1 MNEQN
6 INLEGAPDNTLV
18 AGDPPRLA
26 IQPPE
31 GQELVLKRILVV
43 DDELAGLR
51 CEHVRGVSP
60 DFYDVISDVNDPR
73 FEYLRQVGLAVVS
86 IAELMDGNI
95 NDVAEYFGS
104 DDAVSNLIL
113 SDAFAQ
119 SAHHE
124 LKALLNPFVERAARV
139 KKLEAAVREAFPAS
153 HFVIEIR
160 SAPRPPPQD
169 VLLFDGLFLDLFLEN
184 GEANPV
190 DGLADYMRSVS
201 RAAAGNEIPPI
212 VLMSSHEELEQNR
225 RSFSERSQISA
236 AGLLILPKQKITSE
250 AFGAPGLRLSF
261 DQLTRQR
268 PAAREMR
275 QFMANWLNALDEA
288 KKKASA
294 TLWNLD
300 ASAMQQIHFASVSDD
315 DPFDQHLHELLARE
329 HLVHIEKD
337 ASVSSSMSKLDGIFR
352 LLLSA
357 DGKAIENRLIAPT
370 TDVHAMRNLIS
381 HFTWVGALPS
391 VPFVTSENEA
401 EAAKNISRSLP
412 FGSVLAGPD
421 LKTGSICLVHITQ
434 QCDLNG
440 ISRDEDINGC
450 LIFARARARE
460 LQTWEKPDP
469 STKPRLV
476 ARNLKFDDSA
486 GPHEF
491 DLDIEVGQ
499 VLALPLVEVVQ
510 RAREQSL
517 RVIGRLRCDIA
528 SHVVADTSNHISRSA
543 SQKMIRPAMMKAKVF
558 LQEPTLPRKFTTVL
572 ENPKTGKIFSL
583 LLEGELYSFQDDAC
597 IWISLWLRSE
607 LAKLSIVVEAD
618 LVCTALRKGWRADK
632 RLAGVL
638 MTRVKS
644 VNALDTAYNAL
655 VHPEATA
662 GQPQLTIVIERSA

>member
-6 INLEGAPDNTLV
+6 IDLNAAMAP
-18 AGDPPRLA
+18 ASLA
-26 IQPPE
+26 AAEAPPE
-31 GQELVLKRILVV
+31 TVQSAEIQAVALKRILVI

-51 CEHVRGVSP
+51 RDHVRGVIP

-73 FEYLRQVGLAVVS
+73 FEQLRQVGLTIAS
-86 IAELMDGNI
+86 IAELMKGDFNE
-95 NDVAEYFGS
+95 VADYFGS
-104 DDAVSNLIL
+104 DGAVRSLIL
-113 SDAFAQ
+113 SDEFSQ
-119 SAHHE
+119 GAHQD
-124 LKALLNPFVERAARV
+124 LKTLLNPFIERAVRV
-139 KKLEAAVREAFPAS
+139 RNLETAMRDAFPAT
-153 HFVIEIR
+153 HFLIEIR
-160 SAPRPPPQD
+160 SAPRPPAHD
-169 VLLFDGLFLDLFLEN
+169 VLQFDALFLDLFLEN

-190 DGLADYMRSVS
+190 DGLAAYMRTVS
-201 RAAAGNEIPPI
+201 QAAAGNEIPPI
-212 VLMSSHEELEQNR
+212 VLMSSHEELEQNKQ
-225 RSFSERSQISA
+225 SFSEKSQISA
-236 AGLLILPKQKITSE
+236 AGLLILPKQKITGE
-250 AFGAPGLRLSF
+250 AFGAPGLRLGF

-275 QFMANWLNALDEA
+275 IFMANWLKALDAA

-329 HLVHIEKD
+329 HLVHIEED
-337 ASVSSSMSKLDGIFR
+337 SSVSRSMSKLDEIFR
-352 LLLSA
+352 ALLAA

-370 TDVHAMRNLIS
+370 SDVHAMRNLIS
-381 HFTWVGALPS
+381 HFTWIGAMPS
-391 VPFVTSENEA
+391 MSFIAPDV

-412 FGSVLAGPD
+412 FGSVLCGPD

-440 ISRDEDINGC
+440 ISRDEDISGC

-469 STKPRLV
+469 STRPRLV
-476 ARNLKFDDSA
+476 ARNLKFDDGS
-486 GPHEF
+486 GPREF

-517 RVIGRLRCDIA
+517 RVIGRLRGDIA
-528 SHVVADTSNHISRSA
+528 THVVADTSNHISRSA
-543 SQKMIRPAMMKAKVF
+543 SQKMIRPAMMKARVF
-558 LQEPTLPRKFTTVL
+558 LQEPTLARGFATVL
-572 ENPKTGKIFSL
+572 ENPTTGKIFSL
-583 LLEGELYSFQDDAC
+583 LLEGDQYSFQDDAC
-597 IWISLWLRSE
+597 VWISLWLRNE
-607 LAKLSIVVEAD
+607 LEKLGIAADAD

-632 RLAGVL
+632 QLAGVL

-644 VNALDTAYNAL
+644 HNALGAAFRAL
-655 VHPEATA
+655 VHAEAAA
-662 GQPQLTIVIERSA
+662 GQPQLTIVVERSA

>member
-1 MNEQN
+1 MDEQN
-6 INLEGAPDNTLV
+6 INLEAALANTPV
-18 AGDPPRLA
+18 AGDTPPLA
-26 IQPPE
+26 VQPAD
-31 GQELVLKRILVV
+31 GQAVALRRILVV

-51 CEHVRGVSP
+51 REHVRGVIP
-60 DFYDVISDVNDPR
+60 DFYDVISDINDPR

-86 IAELMDGNI
+86 IAELMDGDI
-95 NDVAEYFGS
+95 NDVAKYFDS
-104 DDAVSNLIL
+104 DDAVSDLIL

-119 SAHHE
+119 SAHQD
-124 LKALLNPFVERAARV
+124 LKALLNPFIERAARV
-139 KKLEAAVREAFPAS
+139 KRLKVAVHEAFPDS
-153 HFVIEIR
+153 HFEIEIR
-160 SAPRPPPQD
+160 SAPRPPAHD
-169 VLLFDGLFLDLFLEN
+169 VLLFDALFLDLFLEN
-184 GEANPV
+184 GDANPV
-190 DGLADYMRSVS
+190 DGLAAYMRSVS
-201 RAAAGNEIPPI
+201 QAAAGNEIPPI

-225 RSFSERSQISA
+225 LSFSEKSQISA

-250 AFGAPGLRLSF
+250 AFGAPGLRLGF

-275 QFMANWLNALDEA
+275 QFMANWLTALDDA

-329 HLVHIEKD
+329 HLVHIEED
-337 ASVSSSMSKLDGIFR
+337 ASVSASMSKLDGIFR
-352 LLLSA
+352 ALLST

-391 VPFVTSENEA
+391 VSFIMSDT

-421 LKTGSICLVHITQ
+421 LTTGSICLVHITQ

-440 ISRDEDINGC
+440 ISRDKDINGC
-450 LIFARARARE
+450 LIFARARTRE

-469 STKPRLV
+469 STKQRLV
-476 ARNLKFDDSA
+476 ARNLKFDDGA
-486 GPHEF
+486 GPREF

-517 RVIGRLRCDIA
+517 RVIGRLRDDIA

-543 SQKMIRPAMMKAKVF
+543 SQKMIRPAMLKAKVF
-558 LQEPTLPRKFTTVL
+558 LQEPTLNNGIATIL
-572 ENPKTGKIFSL
+572 EKDGKAKVFSL
-583 LLEGELYSFQDDAC
+583 LFESDQYSFQDDAC
-597 IWISLWLRSE
+597 VWISLWLRSE
-607 LAKLSIVVEAD
+607 MAKLDIAVDVDS
-618 LVCTALRKGWRADK
+618 VCTALRKGWRSDK
-632 RLAGVL
+632 QLVGVL
-638 MTRVKS
+638 MTKVKS
-644 VNALDTAYNAL
+644 CTALNNAFRTL
-655 VHPEATA
+655 VAAEATP
-662 GQPQLTIVIERSA
+662 GKPQLTIVVERSA

>member
-1 MNEQN
+1 MDEQN
-6 INLEGAPDNTLV
+6 INLEAAPANV
-18 AGDPPRLA
+18 PMAGDAPPVA
-26 IQPPE
+26 VQPSE
-31 GQELVLKRILVV
+31 GQAATLRRILVV

-51 CEHVRGVSP
+51 REHVRGVNP

-73 FEYLRQVGLAVVS
+73 FEYLRQVGLAVAS
-86 IAELMDGNI
+86 IAELMDGDI
-95 NDVAEYFGS
+95 NDVAAYFGS

-119 SAHHE
+119 GAHHD
-124 LKALLNPFVERAARV
+124 LKALLNSFIERAARV
-139 KKLEAAVREAFPAS
+139 KKLKAAMHEAFPAS

-160 SAPRPPPQD
+160 SAPRPPAHD
-169 VLLFDGLFLDLFLEN
+169 VLLFDALFLDLFLEN
-184 GEANPV
+184 GDANPV
-190 DGLADYMRSVS
+190 DGLAAYMRSVS
-201 RAAAGNEIPPI
+201 HAAAGNEIPPI

-225 RSFSERSQISA
+225 QSFSEKSQISA

-250 AFGAPGLRLSF
+250 AFGAPGLRLGF

-275 QFMANWLNALDEA
+275 LFMANWLKALDDA
-288 KKKASA
+288 KKQASA

-329 HLVHIEKD
+329 HLVHIEED
-337 ASVSSSMSKLDGIFR
+337 ASVSTSMSKLDGIFR
-352 LLLSA
+352 ALLSA

-370 TDVHAMRNLIS
+370 SDVHAMRNLIS
-381 HFTWVGALPS
+381 HFTWIGALPS
-391 VPFVTSENEA
+391 VSFIAPDI

-440 ISRDEDINGC
+440 ISRDKDINGC
-450 LIFARARARE
+450 LIFTRARARE

-476 ARNLKFDDSA
+476 ARNLKFDDGA
-486 GPHEF
+486 GPREF

-517 RVIGRLRCDIA
+517 RVIGRLRGDIA

-543 SQKMIRPAMMKAKVF
+543 SQKMIRPAMLKAKVF
-558 LQEPTLPRKFTTVL
+558 LQEPTLNKGSATVL
-572 ENPKTGKIFSL
+572 EKDGKAKVFSL
-583 LLEGELYSFQDDAC
+583 LFESDQYSFQDDAC
-597 IWISLWLRSE
+597 VWISLWLRSE
-607 LAKLSIVVEAD
+607 MAKLGIAVDVDS
-618 LVCTALRKGWRADK
+618 VCTALRKGWRSDK
-632 RLAGVL
+632 QLAGVL
-638 MTRVKS
+638 MTKVKS
-644 VNALDTAYNAL
+644 WAALNNAFKAIVAA
-655 VHPEATA
+655 EATP
-662 GQPQLTIVIERSA
+662 GQPQLTIVVERSA

>member
-1 MNEQN
+1 MDEKN
-6 INLEGAPDNTLV
+6 INVEAAPANAHVVGDAPPESVLPAEG
-18 AGDPPRLA
+18 LA
-26 IQPPE
+26 IA
-31 GQELVLKRILVV
+31 LKRILVV

-51 CEHVRGVSP
+51 REHVRGVIP

-73 FEYLRQVGLAVVS
+73 FEHLRQVGLAVAS
-86 IAELMDGNI
+86 IAERMNGDI

-104 DDAVSNLIL
+104 DDAVQNLIL

-119 SAHHE
+119 GAHQA
-124 LKALLNPFVERAARV
+124 LKALLNPFTERAARV
-139 KKLEAAVREAFPAS
+139 RKLEAAMRDAFPAA
-153 HFVIEIR
+153 HFVLEIR
-160 SAPRPPPQD
+160 SAPRPPAHD
-169 VLLFDGLFLDLFLEN
+169 VLLFDALFLDLFLEN
-184 GEANPV
+184 GDANPV
-190 DGLADYMRSVS
+190 DGLAAYMRSVS
-201 RAAAGNEIPPI
+201 QAAAGNEIPPI
-212 VLMSSHEELEQNR
+212 VLMSSHEELDQNKQ
-225 RSFSERSQISA
+225 SFSEKSQISA

-250 AFGAPGLRLSF
+250 AFGAPGLRLGF
-261 DQLTRQR
+261 EQLTRQR

-275 QFMANWLNALDEA
+275 LFMANWLKALDDA
-288 KKKASA
+288 KKKASS

-329 HLVHIEKD
+329 HLVHIEED
-337 ASVSSSMSKLDGIFR
+337 ASVSTSMSRLDGIFR
-352 LLLSA
+352 ALLST

-370 TDVHAMRNLIS
+370 SDVHAMRNLIS
-381 HFTWVGALPS
+381 HFTWIGALPS
-391 VPFVTSENEA
+391 VPFIASDI

-440 ISRDEDINGC
+440 ISRDKDINGC
-450 LIFARARARE
+450 LIFACARARE

-476 ARNLKFDDSA
+476 ARNLKFDDGA
-486 GPHEF
+486 GPREF

-517 RVIGRLRCDIA
+517 RVIGRLRGDIA

-543 SQKMIRPAMMKAKVF
+543 SQKMIRPAMLRAKVF
-558 LQEPTLPRKFTTVL
+558 LQEPTLNRGFSTVL
-572 ENPKTGKIFSL
+572 EAAGTAKVFSL
-583 LLEGELYSFQDDAC
+583 LFESDQYSFQDDAC
-597 IWISLWLRSE
+597 VWISLWLSSE
-607 LAKLSIVVEAD
+607 MAKLGTAVDAD
-618 LVCTALRKGWRADK
+618 MVCTTLRKGWRADK

-644 VNALDTAYNAL
+644 WNALNTAFKAL
-655 VHPEATA
+655 VAAEAAA
-662 GQPQLTIVIERSA
+662 GQPQLTIVVERSA